1 LTVQV
6 PVFAALVT
14 VGPYVLA
21 RGAVSFASFRET
33 LPVTFQRRVSGTAV
47 VFTVAVAAV
56 LPSARIPYDEMSA
69 VGVVVDQVTVSGP
82 LCRRSY

>member
-33 LPVTFQRRVSGTAV
+33 LPVAFQRRVSGTAV
-47 VFTVAVAAV
+47 VFTVAAV